1 MRLKINGE
9 WRELDEV
16 STAAELL
23 ERLGIQ
29 PETVGV
35 MVNGLVL
42 TRDGLGASPVADG
55 DEVEIVRFVGGG

>member
-16 STAAELL
+16 STASELL

-35 MVNGLVL
+35 MVNGVVL
-42 TRDGLGASPVADG
+42 TRDGLGVSPVVAG